1 MRTLLIGL
9 LRVTLQVSW
18 AMVSVV
24 VLLLLA
30 DVETIG
36 GYEVWTML
44 DKLMAP
50 AVCTF
55 TALYVLEE

>member
-44 DKLMAP
+44 DKLMVP

-55 TALYVLEE
+55 IALYVLEE